1 QIGDATLALKP
12 RRLSAGGDM
21 EELSEFVFFR
31 ALYDFIHSEID
42 EFAIDLLART
52 MALVSTAALSVL
64 TLWILIRGYR
74 IVTGQSP
81 QPMMGLV
88 VDTLRTT
95 LILGL
100 ACGMSL
106 GGSTLYELLGSDL
119 PNEIS
124 RVVTGDAAPINE
136 QIDRNLALMQIAVG
150 RIDALDVMGDT
161 TLDAAKGR
169 ASWFAG
175 LGTAGPAMSGGS
187 LLLMNQIA
195 LALFIGL
202 GPLFVLSLLFE
213 QTKGLFGKWLYFGIG
228 TMFSLAVLSVIVGI
242 SLDMV
247 LKVGAAFWTS
257 GVLMGSAD
265 GLTSLAMQQ
274 GCLGLVLTILILSA
288 PPMAAQFFNG
298 VLGNF
303 SPFSAFGGGG
313 RQNQPQS
320 DSPAYSSSEPD
331 TATASPVLAFR
342 HSPSGVLQEGIGD
355 EIKRTPEA
363 TTDDFRE
370 RYPNALASNS
380 LIGGG
385 DALPAASM
393 LVAMGVVAT
402 AQDGY
407 LRDLISP
414 EKLQGLL
421 AFQEDVRQRHPSD
434 SDYAAARRAT
444 SDGFNAEISSAAEAY
459 AKRVATDPDMPMQEK
474 YDRLYGMGAK
484 AGSAGVRLGIDYPEH
499 GPIGG
504 EADSIGRKTIDTYNL
519 YNPSTPTT
527 IYVES
532 ASDAAL
538 HLRNLLGVGKDAD
551 ISHMILNHNPNEAYS
566 SSGQFAI
573 RNEDHRKRNDLVGQV
588 IQQRGVLEALPD
600 AISKHTFE
608 SVDNFAHGGE
618 RGQRWADKQIQDE
631 QPFVA
636 RKESKTR
643 AGRDVVK
650 AVVGI
655 GMEART
661 VANEPYITIDVF
673 ASKEDPGKRYFEIRK
688 YAYDA
693 RVNDF
698 VERAPLTN
706 ENTIQSLLHPDR

>member
-100 ACGMSL
+100 ACGMAL
-106 GGSTLYELLGSDL
+106 GGSDLYELLGSDL

-161 TLDAAKGR
+161 TLDSAKGR

-213 QTKGLFGKWLYFGIG
+213 QTKGLFGKWLYYGIG

-242 SLDMV
+242 SLDMM
-247 LKVGAAFWTS
+247 LKVGAAFWTT
-257 GVLMGSAD
+257 GVLTGSTD

-303 SPFSAFGGGG
+303 SPKSVFGGGMGGRGSADDGYAGVAQEASQELHPVQHQFRHTLPAEGNSDQVKWASGAHEVQHSTMPTTADIERRLWVELAAQEAAASGMEFAQARGGPVRMPTPGIPIAENRGWDAALNIAADPLGLLEPYFATKAAMAQLNDAMMKQRVDSFRQSMIDAGVKNVPEGYDRAYFAGG
-313 RQNQPQS
+313 RQGDDYAGTLNKLANQYLDHMQDHRLREMWGDNYKDIRLGKS
-320 DSPAYSSSEPD
+320 QMNVLEFEKWVLDAQQKAVDRAYTQGVEAIQRGD
-331 TATASPVLAFR
+331 IKVENGQYALVLGNYVDR
-342 HSPSGVLQEGIGD
+342 HQKLELRAMARAEGINDSGPSKIWGINRRIKI
-355 EIKRTPEA
+355 EIP
-363 TTDDFRE
+363 
-370 RYPNALASNS
+370 
-380 LIGGG
+380 
-385 DALPAASM
+385 
-393 LVAMGVVAT
+393 
-402 AQDGY
+402 
-407 LRDLISP
+407 
-414 EKLQGLL
+414 
-421 AFQEDVRQRHPSD
+421 D
-434 SDYAAARRAT
+434 SHA
-444 SDGFNAEISSAAEAY
+444 I
-459 AKRVATDPDMPMQEK
+459 PDN
-474 YDRLYGMGAK
+474 
-484 AGSAGVRLGIDYPEH
+484 RLG
-499 GPIGG
+499 
-504 EADSIGRKTIDTYNL
+504 YNL
-519 YNPSTPTT
+519 Y
-527 IYVES
+527 
-532 ASDAAL
+532 SDATLSRKTAETVQIQ
-538 HLRNLLGVGKDAD
+538 RWN
-551 ISHMILNHNPNEAYS
+551 
-566 SSGQFAI
+566 AI
-573 RNEDHRKRNDLVGQV
+573 RPGHTIIIRPTQLGGSYV
-588 IQQRGVLEALPD
+588 IPRSQIPEHTLRPRG
-600 AISKHTFE
+600 K
-608 SVDNFAHGGE
+608 
-618 RGQRWADKQIQDE
+618 
-631 QPFVA
+631 
-636 RKESKTR
+636 
-643 AGRDVVK
+643 
-650 AVVGI
+650 
-655 GMEART
+655 
-661 VANEPYITIDVF
+661 
-673 ASKEDPGKRYFEIRK
+673 
-688 YAYDA
+688 
-693 RVNDF
+693 
-698 VERAPLTN
+698 
-706 ENTIQSLLHPDR
+706 